1 MPTLGRSAIMR
12 SSDVSD
18 SPTSALTPR
27 GQRTRAKLLDAAERV
42 FGEQGYERAS
52 IVEITR
58 TAGVAQGTFY
68 VYFESKQAIFAHLVD
83 VLGKGLRQRLA
94 EATRGQDS
102 RLAVEAA
109 GCEAFLRYIEEHRHL
124 YKIIRQAEFVDEAL
138 YRNYYERLADG
149 YVQGIKAAMDEGEF
163 EALDPEA
170 IAFALMGIFD
180 FLGMRWVLWEGRLP
194 PEHVRKDVMAFIA
207 AGLERTSTR

>member
-1 MPTLGRSAIMR
+1 MMR
-12 SSDVSD
+12 ASRTVPDQ
-18 SPTSALTPR
+18 PTSALTPR
-27 GQRTRAKLLDAAERV
+27 GLRTRSKLLDAAERV

-68 VYFESKQAIFAHLVD
+68 VYFESKQTIFAHLVD

-94 EATRGQDS
+94 EATAGLKT
-102 RLAVEAA
+102 RLEVEAA

-124 YKIIRQAEFVDEAL
+124 YKIIRQAEFVDEPL
-138 YRNYYERLADG
+138 YRAYYERLADG
-149 YVQGIKAAMDEGEF
+149 YVAGLQAAMDAGEL
-163 EALDPEA
+163 ERGNAEA
-170 IAFALMGIFD
+170 IAYALMGVFD

-194 PEHVRKDVMAFIA
+194 PEEVRRDVMAFIA
-207 AGLERTSTR
+207 RGLSRADTPA